1 MGNDAYSCCPFPLI
15 LSSSVPLNSQTK
27 CKGLLDFFLFLFFI
41 ILLFFIFL
49 FFIFYFFYNVGN
61 LSKEEPFGVVSSQFV
76 VVDVYVCN

>member
-41 ILLFFIFL
+41 IFL
-49 FFIFYFFYNVGN
+49 FFIYFFYNVEN
-61 LSKEEPFGVVSSQFV
+61 LTKKEPFGVVSSQFV

>member
-41 ILLFFIFL
+41 YFL
-49 FFIFYFFYNVGN
+49 FFIFFYNVGN